1 MTKGQH
7 ALSRRHDT
15 DAAVHPPAFPLRN
28 AARAPARIA
37 FTLAL
42 AMTLL
47 SKTAAADY
55 APVHL
60 PAHETHV
67 LDNGMRVV
75 IAPRHDL
82 PLASVEL
89 LVETGAAEDPPGKAG
104 LASFT
109 AGLLRRGTQSRS
121 ADEIDGAIEFVGG
134 RLDTGAGADATSISA
149 GVTSENLPLAIDLVA
164 DVALHPS
171 FPEGEFRIHKKR
183 VIAFLAQALDDPGTV
198 ADRAMLGALLP
209 PEHPYANP
217 SSGTRKSV
225 STFQLAQVRKFHAAR
240 YAPSKATLFVVGDVE
255 PEAVMRLA
263 KKHFGAWKTRAAEAP
278 AIPAA
283 QAPRRNRILIVH
295 KAEATQAQVRFVGA
309 AFTRKTDPAYF
320 PTVVANGAFG
330 GGFTSRLVDEI
341 RVNRGL
347 SYSVGSRLVQL
358 RGAGFYTF
366 SSFTRNETIGELLR
380 VALAES
386 QRARTEG
393 FSPEEIARSKSYLAG
408 LYPLRLET
416 NDQIASALA
425 EAHLY
430 ALPEDWV
437 ETYRQ
442 NLAAPDPAQVD
453 AAAKEWFFAQPF
465 AIVLVGDEKAIRKGL
480 KEADVQG
487 DVRVVPIEQME

>member
-1 MTKGQH
+1 MSGRPFTSSTTRPGPH
-7 ALSRRHDT
+7 ST
-15 DAAVHPPAFPLRN
+15 LRPG
-28 AARAPARIA
+28 AGFVAKPIL
-37 FTLAL
+37 LAL

-55 APVHL
+55 APVRL
-60 PAHETHV
+60 PAYETHV

-75 IAPRHDL
+75 IAPRHEL

-89 LVETGAAEDPPGKAG
+89 LIETGSAEDPQGKAG

-109 AGLLRRGTQSRS
+109 AGLLRRGTTTRT

-134 RLDTGAGADATSISA
+134 RLDTGAGPDATAISA
-149 GVTSENLPLAIDLVA
+149 GVTSEHLPLAIDLVA

-209 PEHPYANP
+209 PGHPYANP
-217 SSGTRKSV
+217 AGGTRKSV
-225 STFQLAQVRKFHAAR
+225 STFQLAQVRKFHAAS

-255 PEAVMRLA
+255 PEGVLRLA
-263 KKHFGAWKTRAAEAP
+263 KKHFGAWKTKAAPAP
-278 AIPAA
+278 AIPPAE
-283 QAPRRNRILIVH
+283 APRRTRILIVH

-309 AFTRKTDPAYF
+309 AFTRKTDPAFF
-320 PTVVANGAFG
+320 PAVVANGAFG

-347 SYSVGSRLVQL
+347 SYSVGTRLVQL

-366 SSFTRNETIGELLR
+366 KSFTRNETIGELLQ
-380 VALAES
+380 VAVEEAA
-386 QRARTEG
+386 RAREEG
-393 FSPEEIARSKSYLAG
+393 FSTQEIARSKSYLAG

-425 EAHLY
+425 EAWLY
-430 ALPEDWV
+430 GLPDDWV
-437 ETYRQ
+437 ETYRA
-442 NLAAPDPAQVD
+442 NLLAPDRAQVD
-453 AAAKEWFFAQPF
+453 RVAKEWFFAQPF

-480 KEADVQG
+480 KEAQVQG
-487 DVRVVPIEQME
+487 EIRVVPIEEME